1 MDFLNF
7 ILLLILFLFFGIAS
21 IKGFR
26 FRPKRFFVIMLTVL
40 LAVGILFRLLYIYK
54 EPHPSVFIFWLF
66 LVVGAGVF
74 FCAKILGR

>member
-26 FRPKRFFVIMLTVL
+26 AMSKRFLVETLTVL
-40 LAVGILFRLLYIYK
+40 LAVVALYLLTHIYK

-66 LVVGAGVF
+66 LIIGAGVF
-74 FCAKILGR
+74 FCTKILGR